1 MNFTVRIIAIVF
13 ILLGILYLAKPEL
26 VKRILE
32 FFKQG
37 KRIYIA
43 GVIRLIL
50 AVVFLLAAQQC
61 KVPWAIGVFGILLL
75 VSGVMIFIIGAQKL
89 KSWLE
94 WWQKQSLLLLR
105 ALSLVTI
112 AFGLLIIY
120 CA

>member
-1 MNFTVRIIAIVF
+1 MSFAVRIIAIVF
-13 ILLGILYLAKPEL
+13 ILLGVLYLAKPEL

-37 KRIYIA
+37 KRIYIV

-61 KVPWAIGVFGILLL
+61 NVPWAIGVFGILLL
-75 VSGVMIFIIGAQKL
+75 VSGVMIFIIGDQKL
-89 KSWLE
+89 KAWLQ

-105 ALSLVTI
+105 VLSLLAI